1 MRERIVRKFMVIGL
15 IVLFIGA
22 SFTPVLG
29 DTENKLIP
37 KKISKG
43 TSGNV
48 QLGDPQADGTFTI
61 FVSYTSKHK
70 PTGHRYSST
79 NAVVVNNI
87 KATDSAVQKANK
99 VRDAINKSG
108 LPVTG
113 EGKGSSV
120 EVRPANKDTS
130 VSGLKCKDTTQQSQ
144 KGESKNAG
152 HSFWGQPPFSNY
164 PLKFYLG
171 EYYELSINP
180 EGKDIPM
187 IHAEIVS
194 ELLAAGFNAMLDVT
208 GLAFYVLDVDYS
220 GLQSENDD
228 IIPYSTFPSDFWGE
242 EPFSI
247 FTGNSPNQVGEPGET
262 LQVDFELHNF
272 RPQYDSFDIVMTD
285 ELGWN
290 FYPITVCI
298 EFGEWESKDLTVDVD
313 IPNGRSG
320 ENIITLTATS
330 VSEPWRTNST
340 SVQIRAGNDAPTAPD
355 INGQTKGEVDV
366 EYTYTFEATDS
377 DIDDVLYWISWGD
390 GSPDVEWIGPYE
402 SGEVVSMNH
411 TYTTEGTFT
420 ISSQAK
426 DVYEAVGDWGTLD
439 IAIPRNRA
447 ITNPLLLWFLERI
460 PLLERLLDLIKM
472 I

>member
-1 MRERIVRKFMVIGL
+1 MREKILRKFLVIGL

-29 DTENKLIP
+29 DTE
-37 KKISKG
+37 KKIITKKPIKG
-43 TSGNV
+43 PSGNV
-48 QLGDPQADGTFTI
+48 QLGDPQSDGTFTI
-61 FVSYTSKHK
+61 FVTFTSKHK
-70 PTGHRYSST
+70 PTGHRYTST
-79 NAVVVNNI
+79 NAVSAKDI
-87 KATDSAVQKANK
+87 KATDTAVEKADK

-120 EVRPANKDTS
+120 EVRPKNDDTS

-171 EYYELSINP
+171 EFYELSINP

-208 GLAFYVLDVDYS
+208 GLAFYVLDVDTS

-242 EPFSI
+242 EPFNI

-262 LQVDFELHNF
+262 LKVDFELHNF
-272 RPQYDSFDIVMTD
+272 RPQFDLYDITITD
-285 ELGWN
+285 QLGWDI
-290 FYPITVCI
+290 YPNNII
-298 EFGEWESKDLTVDVD
+298 LDFGEWESKDLIVDVD
-313 IPNGRSG
+313 IPSRSG

-330 VSEPWRTNST
+330 VSEPWRINST
-340 SVQIRAGNDAPTAPD
+340 SVQLRAGNDPPTAPD
-355 INGQTKGEVDV
+355 INGQTNGAVDV
-366 EYTYTFEATDS
+366 EYTYTFEATDP
-377 DIDDVLYWISWGD
+377 DGDEVFYTILWGD
-390 GSPDVEWIGPYE
+390 GCPAVEWIGPFE

-411 TYTTEGTFT
+411 TFTSKGTFT
-420 ISSQAK
+420 ITSQAK
-426 DVYEAVGDWGTLD
+426 DVYGAEGDWGTLEVT
-439 IAIPRNRA
+439 IPRNRA
-447 ITNPLLLWFLERI
+447 ISNPLVLWFLERVL
-460 PLLERLLDLIKM
+460 LLERLLSLIKM